1 MAVRMLPIYLA
12 DSSFSVRHLAE
23 IPYQVAFRDEAFLT
37 VKRMLH
43 ALNQIFAVVLLAD
56 IFYRE
61 AVTGL
66 YVIIALCLY
75 VAALELE
82 RAVLYVGFGHRRRVF
97 LVRNLLGGNLL
108 NFLRLVTLRVV
119 LPRVFAADFERDVLH
134 RSSRRKATTVHH
146 APVRAGRRRKLL
158 YYVCL
163 CPCGDYGL
171 SPFKDYIVVARRD
184 FSLYINRIALTP
196 DRLSV
201 FIGELS
207 NVVVIREV
215 SLFRVVVHRTK
226 ILDLGFQIMLCDD
239 FFYYSGCCFAFKCLC
254 VYVLV
259 QSVQFC
265 FYLDF
270 HLGRTVLTE
279 PRRKARDLT

>member
-1 MAVRMLPIYLA
+1 
-12 DSSFSVRHLAE
+12 
-23 IPYQVAFRDEAFLT
+23 
-37 VKRMLH
+37 MLH

-75 VAALELE
+75 VATLKLEG
-82 RAVLYVGFGHRRRVF
+82 AVLDVGFGDRRRVF
-97 LVRNLLGGNLL
+97 LVQNLLGCNLPRA
-108 NFLRLVTLRVV
+108 LRVVAHRVV
-119 LPRVFAADFERDVLH
+119 LPRILAADFERDVLH
-134 RSSRRKATTVHH
+134 RSSRRKATAVHH
-146 APVRAGRRRKLL
+146 APARASRRRKLL
-158 YYVCL
+158 YYVCF

-171 SPFKDYIVVARRD
+171 SPFKDYIIVAGRD

-207 NVVVIREV
+207 NVVVIRDV
-215 SLFRVVVHRTK
+215 SLFRVVVHRAE

-239 FFYYSGCCFAFKCLC
+239 FFYYLGCCFAFKCLC
-254 VYVLV
+254 VYALV

-270 HLGRTVLTE
+270 HPGRTVLTE
-279 PRRKARDLT
+279 SRREARDLT